1 MKYVGDVLNLK
12 EYKTKFKLQ
21 SDAVKNTLKLM
32 SPPNTTQSMVIP
44 EEQDFQSV
52 PISNF
57 LKMYPHNGENFSQP
71 EEY

>member
-1 MKYVGDVLNLK
+1 
-12 EYKTKFKLQ
+12 
-21 SDAVKNTLKLM
+21 M

-71 EEY
+71 EEYQKKSRSSTDRHSVLLSSEYYETPQYLVKT